1 MFTQPFL
8 HVFMFVSALVLS
20 AVPALAAKDTFPE
33 KTINVIHG
41 FGSGGGIDVMAR
53 MAIMNANDIFK
64 VPVIVIPMPGGATVE
79 ATRYIQKQPADGY
92 TVFATTP
99 TSTLINPLAGRVS
112 VMPEDWIPLIRAHID
127 VSSLMVR
134 QDSQFKNWDDCV
146 AYAKANPGKLKLGIM
161 GALSVDELAS
171 AAILQQA
178 DLNMK
183 LIPYESGGEGQAAL
197 LGGHVDLL
205 FEEPGVVTQL
215 IEGKKV
221 RPLLLLTQNRI
232 DRFPDVS
239 CLGDYKYTGVPVL
252 WRGFFVK
259 KGTPDEIVK
268 ILEEGLIVSM
278 QSKMYKKYEEDSLLN
293 IYPGGFQR
301 AQEFRESYKKDVEAF
316 RSVMQKL
323 GYLKAA
329 K

>member
-1 MFTQPFL
+1 MFASSFPRALLLTTSL
-8 HVFMFVSALVLS
+8 ALSAL
-20 AVPALAAKDTFPE
+20 PAFAADAFPS

-41 FGSGGGIDVMAR
+41 FGAGGGIDVMAR
-53 MAIMNANDIFK
+53 MAIMNASDVFK
-64 VPVIVIPMPGGATVE
+64 VPIIVVPMPGAATVE

-112 VMPEDWIPLIRAHID
+112 VMPDDWIPLLRAHID

-134 QDSQFKNWDDCV
+134 QDSPFKTWDDCV
-146 AYAKANPGKLKLGIM
+146 AYAKSNPGKLKLGIM
-161 GALSVDELAS
+161 GAMSVDELAS
-171 AAILQQA
+171 AAVLQQA
-178 DLNMK
+178 GITMK
-183 LIPYESGGEGQAAL
+183 LIPYESGGEGHAAL

-215 IEGKKV
+215 VDGKKL
-221 RPLLLLTQNRI
+221 RPILLLTQQRI
-232 DRFPDVS
+232 EKFPDVA

-259 KGTPDEIVK
+259 KGTPDAIVK
-268 ILEEGLIVSM
+268 ILEEGLTASM
-278 QSKMYKKYEEDSLLN
+278 QSKTYQKYEADSLLN
-293 IYPGGFQR
+293 IYPGGFQNSK
-301 AQEFRESYKKDVEAF
+301 EFGKSFKEDAAAF

-329 K
+329 Q

>member
-1 MFTQPFL
+1 MTARPFFR
-8 HVFMFVSALVLS
+8 VFLLTATLVISAF
-20 AVPALAAKDTFPE
+20 PTFAADVFPS

-41 FGSGGGIDVMAR
+41 FGPGGGIDVMAR
-53 MAIMNANDIFK
+53 MAIMNANDVFK
-64 VPVIVIPMPGGATVE
+64 VPVIVAPMPGGATVE
-79 ATRYIQKQPADGY
+79 ATRYIQQQPADGY

-112 VMPEDWIPLIRAHID
+112 VMPEDWIPVLRAHID

-134 QDSQFKNWDDCV
+134 QDSQFKDWDDCV
-146 AYAKANPGKLKLGIM
+146 AYAKSNPGKLKLGIM

-178 DLNMK
+178 GLNMK
-183 LIPYESGGEGQAAL
+183 FIPYESGGEGQAAL

-215 IEGKKV
+215 VEGKKV
-221 RPLLLLTQNRI
+221 RPILLLTQRRI
-232 DRFPDVS
+232 EKFPDVA
-239 CLGDYKYTGVPVL
+239 CLADYGYTGVPVL

-259 KGTPDEIVK
+259 KGTPDTIVK
-268 ILEEGLIVSM
+268 ALEKGITASM
-278 QSKMYKKYEEDSLLN
+278 QGKTYQKYEEDSLLN
-293 IYPGGFQR
+293 IYPGGFQNSE
-301 AQEFRESYKKDVEAF
+301 EFGESFKKDAEAF

-323 GYLKAA
+323 GYLKTA